1 MLASRVVRAAARP
14 LARALSGAKA
24 PKPAL
29 HAACETGDAAA
40 VKKLLSEGHDAA
52 APDGMGTPP
61 LHVAV
66 RCGHDDVVNTLL
78 AHGASASAP
87 AANTWAYTPLQY
99 AAIFGQQS
107 VASTLLAAPGIEL
120 LAKDGRG
127 ETALDHAV
135 GERQWAVA
143 HLIADAL
150 DAAGAL
156 DAAPAVAAQ
165 VAQLREGAKAAAPA
179 AELTPAERVRRNQEI
194 LAARKASRE
203 SN

>member
-1 MLASRVVRAAARP
+1 MAGAFALRSAQAAKVGHVFQREGEAHLHRVYLVCFVGLCVVGVLTARHPEPIICLVKLP
-14 LARALSGAKA
+14 LES
-24 PKPAL
+24 
-29 HAACETGDAAA
+29 
-40 VKKLLSEGHDAA
+40 
-52 APDGMGTPP
+52 
-61 LHVAV
+61 
-66 RCGHDDVVNTLL
+66 TLR
-78 AHGASASAP
+78 HSASQLPYSHNHTTARR
-87 AANTWAYTPLQY
+87 
-99 AAIFGQQS
+99 GQHTS
-107 VASTLLAAPGIEL
+107 MVLLLASTLLAAPGIEL

>member
-1 MLASRVVRAAARP
+1 MRSVGRTERSTESPRGSANAPTEVPSHRTARSRF
-14 LARALSGAKA
+14 
-24 PKPAL
+24 
-29 HAACETGDAAA
+29 
-40 VKKLLSEGHDAA
+40 
-52 APDGMGTPP
+52 
-61 LHVAV
+61 
-66 RCGHDDVVNTLL
+66 
-78 AHGASASAP
+78 SASAP

>member
-1 MLASRVVRAAARP
+1 MRL
-14 LARALSGAKA
+14 
-24 PKPAL
+24 
-29 HAACETGDAAA
+29 
-40 VKKLLSEGHDAA
+40 
-52 APDGMGTPP
+52 
-61 LHVAV
+61 
-66 RCGHDDVVNTLL
+66 GHDDVVNTLL

-99 AAIFGQQS
+99 AAIFGQPS
-107 VASTLLAAPGIEL
+107 IASTLLAAPGIEL

-156 DAAPAVAAQ
+156 DCRARRRGAGRKIARRRKGGGAGGRAHAGGAGAAKPGDIGGS
-165 VAQLREGAKAAAPA
+165 EGK
-179 AELTPAERVRRNQEI
+179 
-194 LAARKASRE
+194 
-203 SN
+203 

>member
-1 MLASRVVRAAARP
+1 
-14 LARALSGAKA
+14 
-24 PKPAL
+24 
-29 HAACETGDAAA
+29 
-40 VKKLLSEGHDAA
+40 
-52 APDGMGTPP
+52 MGTPP
-61 LHVAV
+61 HV
-66 RCGHDDVVNTLL
+66 RCARPRRRRNTLL

-156 DAAPAVAAQ
+156 AAEPAVAAQ
-165 VAQLREGAKAAAPA
+165 VAKLREGAKAAAPA
-179 AELTPAERVRRNQEI
+179 AAPPAERVRRNQEI
-194 LAARKASRE
+194 LAARRQVE
-203 SN
+203 RSN